1 MKAGTFLRVRGEI
14 EALEDYKHGQEVEV
28 VVEVDRVEVVDD
40 QNGDYTKIC
49 KGKLLR
55 IKEKL

>member
-1 MKAGTFLRVRGEI
+1 MSKSAGTYLRIRGEM

-28 VVEVDRVEVVDD
+28 IVEVDKIEVSDMQDGTYVK
-40 QNGDYTKIC
+40 TC

-55 IKEKL
+55 IKE